1 MGGQIYNETAIIE
14 WERSGPSGKV
24 TYTRAIYKIE
34 GSTTVVNYR

>member
-14 WERSGPSGKV
+14 RERSGKV
-24 TYTRAIYKIE
+24 AYTRAIYKIE